1 MFNLRQWNQKINVI
15 NHGNLMLIGFLSIV
29 TLGMDLDAI
38 VSPIPRNTCINF
50 NQKIRNACLT
60 RSGMQKQVQEQE
72 VRSHVECALKG
83 QPEVFHIPH
92 GFKLRGHGLELK
104 HYNGVT

>member
-50 NQKIRNACLT
+50 NVRYQKWNAKT
-60 RSGMQKQVQEQE
+60 SARARS
-72 VRSHVECALKG
+72 
-83 QPEVFHIPH
+83 
-92 GFKLRGHGLELK
+92 
-104 HYNGVT
+104 